1 MYMDISGIPPRKLM
15 EHLSRIEEIADK
27 ALFGTDWPGPGVPGV
42 RSNIDEFQTL
52 PISKACS
59 VQDPL

>member
-1 MYMDISGIPPRKLM
+1 M